1 MLPLENCAAFARR
14 NAAVLRRRPC
24 KNAGTRILGH
34 SWHKIHSTAAFLAE
48 RKRASKENCGA
59 PPGKSRTIPQAAAV
73 LRRKLL
79 NSYKFPIIFDLHLEF
94 YGQIR

>member
-1 MLPLENCAAFARR
+1 MDFVPRVPQN
-14 NAAVLRRRPC
+14 PS
-24 KNAGTRILGH
+24 AGIFTGPPP
-34 SWHKIHSTAAFLAE
+34 
-48 RKRASKENCGA
+48 ENCGA